1 MSYTILEFKT
11 LDSTNTFLKTYHQA
25 LTHLTFVRTRH
36 QTQGR
41 GQFDR
46 TWISDENENILCSVL
61 LKDVLISAVE
71 QYKKW
76 IELGL
81 SQFLTQQGLKI
92 TFKAPNDLYVGSRKI
107 CGILT
112 ETQSEANQF
121 TFVVIGFGI
130 NVNQTQ
136 FGDIQAT
143 SLALE
148 TGLTYNVDTL
158 FEALIQS
165 LLTTYGVIQ

>member
-25 LTHLTFVRTRH
+25 LTHLTFVRTRY

-46 TWISDENENILCSVL
+46 TWISNENDNILCSVL
-61 LKDVLISAVE
+61 LKAVPIQAIE
-71 QYKKW
+71 SYKKW
-76 IELGL
+76 IETGL
-81 SQFLTQQGLKI
+81 SQFLTQQGVKV

-112 ETQSEANQF
+112 ETQSETNEF
-121 TFVVIGFGI
+121 TYVVIGFGLNI
-130 NVNQTQ
+130 NQTQ
-136 FGDIQAT
+136 FDEIQAT
-143 SLALE
+143 SLTLE
-148 TGLTYNVDTL
+148 SGVTHDVDAL

-165 LLTTYGVIQ
+165 LLSTYGDIE